1 MEFRMEIAGYNIP
14 EELYYDEYH
23 FWVRVEGDEL
33 VMGMDDF
40 AEKLAGQ
47 IVFVQLPFEGK
58 AVSAGKKFAK
68 VESGKWLG
76 TVYSPVDGVISAVN
90 QELEANPSL
99 INQDCY
105 GAGWMYK
112 LRPKD
117 MSKLGA
123 LVHGG
128 REVLEPWLLEDIKKF
143 KKD

>member
-1 MEFRMEIAGYNIP
+1 MDIAGYNMP
-14 EELYYDEYH
+14 EELYYDIYH
-23 FWVRVEGDEL
+23 FWTKVEGDLL

-58 AVSAGKKFAK
+58 AVTAGKKFAK

-76 TVYSPVDGVISAVN
+76 TVYGPVDGEIAAVN
-90 QELEANPSL
+90 QELEENPSL

-105 GAGWMYK
+105 GKGWMYK
-112 LRPKD
+112 IKPKD
-117 MSKLGA
+117 ASQLSR
-123 LVHGG
+123 LIHGG
-128 REVLEPWLLEDIKKF
+128 KDVLEPWMLEDIKKF

>member
-1 MEFRMEIAGYNIP
+1 MDIAGYNIP
-14 EELYYDEYH
+14 EELYYDEHH

-58 AVSAGKKFAK
+58 GVNAGKKFAK

-76 TVYSPVDGVISAVN
+76 TVYSPVDGEVIAVN
-90 QELEANPSL
+90 QELEANPAL

-105 GAGWMYK
+105 GAGWMYRI
-112 LRPKD
+112 RPKD
-117 MSKLGA
+117 LSRLDS
-123 LVHGG
+123 LIHGG
-128 REVLEPWLLEDIKKF
+128 RDVLEPWVTADVQKYR
-143 KKD
+143 KD

>member
-1 MEFRMEIAGYNIP
+1 MEIAGYNIP
-14 EELYYDEYH
+14 EELYYDEHH
-23 FWVRVEGDEL
+23 FWFRVEGDEL
-33 VMGMDDF
+33 VMGMDEF

-58 AVSAGKKFAK
+58 NVSAGKKFAK

-76 TVYSPVDGVISAVN
+76 TVYSPVDGVIAAVN
-90 QELEANPSL
+90 QELESNPSL

-105 GAGWMYK
+105 GAGWMYR
-112 LRPKD
+112 LRPGD
-117 MSKLGA
+117 MGSLGK

-128 REVLEPWLLEDIKKF
+128 RDVLEPWLTEDIKKF